1 MSKGLFNLNKY
12 EWWRNHRRFV
22 TVGIFLSI
30 FAYYVRLPAS
40 NEFKIKDICGRL
52 NSSYQITG
60 KKALKSL
67 KLKNIQNYDDRTI
80 ANYYCE
86 RFLGIK

>member
-1 MSKGLFNLNKY
+1 MSKRFFNLNKY

-22 TVGIFLSI
+22 TLGIFLSL
-30 FAYYVRLPAS
+30 FAYYIRMPAS
-40 NEFKIKDICGRL
+40 KEFKVRDICGRL
-52 NSSYQITG
+52 NASYQITG
-60 KKALKSL
+60 NQAVKSL
-67 KLKNIQNYDDRTI
+67 KLKNIKEYDNRTI

>member
-1 MSKGLFNLNKY
+1 MSKQFFNLNKY

-22 TVGIFLSI
+22 TLGIFLALFSYFI
-30 FAYYVRLPAS
+30 RMPSA
-40 NEFKIKDICGRL
+40 NEFKVKDTCGRL

-60 KKALKSL
+60 KEAAENLRLKPI
-67 KLKNIQNYDDRTI
+67 KGYDDRTI